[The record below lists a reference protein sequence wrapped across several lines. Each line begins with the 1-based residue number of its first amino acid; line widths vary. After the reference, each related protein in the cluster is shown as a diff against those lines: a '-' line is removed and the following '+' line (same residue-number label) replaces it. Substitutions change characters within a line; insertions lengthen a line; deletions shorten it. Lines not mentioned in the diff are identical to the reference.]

1 MNDLFVM
8 LCCLMIACGLIIA
21 AILYATYGGVHGSLA
36 DSDIGS
42 VYNFRYLQ
50 PLTGTYERYLAKV
63 IAKRDMKGDVHRLN
77 FASNYRLNDK
87 DFIRTQTLV
96 TCELSNGDIRNF
108 YAERVEDCYR
118 SIFGR
123 LLYTTGM
130 ACMF

>member
-8 LCCLMIACGLIIA
+8 MCCLMIACGLIIA

-36 DSDIGS
+36 HSDIGT

-50 PLTGTYERYLAKV
+50 PLTGTYERYLVKV
-63 IAKRDMKGDVHRLN
+63 IAKRDMKDYIHRLN
-77 FASNYRLNDK
+77 VMSDYRIFDK
-87 DFIRTQTLV
+87 NFKRTNTLV
-96 TCELSNGDIRNF
+96 TCMLPNGDIRNF
-108 YAERVEDCYR
+108 YAERVEDCYK